1 MPVAPKRL
9 LQHGC
14 SPSRFGSPAI
24 SSCIDGARPAD
35 RSPNTTRVSE
45 GVDAGGLPCQRSWT
59 LRRAGEIRVEE
70 RSVALV
76 TGGGTG
82 IGAASALELSAA
94 GWSVAVCGRRQD
106 RLEEVVAQCSGEAFA
121 FVADVSQPADVDR
134 LFDAVMDRFGRLD
147 LLFNNAG
154 AGSKPAPIDE
164 LPVEDWLRV
173 VGANLTGS
181 WLCARAA
188 FAQMK
193 RQDPPGGRI
202 INNGSISA
210 QAPRPFSSPYTA
222 TKHAVTGLT
231 KALSLEGRPHGIC
244 VGQID
249 IGNARTPMTARIE
262 AGVPQADGS
271 VRPEPVM
278 DVADVSR
285 AVRYMAEL
293 PPDSNVLQMTVMA
306 NSMPFVG
313 RG

>member
-1 MPVAPKRL
+1 VA
-9 LQHGC
+9 
-14 SPSRFGSPAI
+14 
-24 SSCIDGARPAD
+24 
-35 RSPNTTRVSE
+35 E
-45 GVDAGGLPCQRSWT
+45 
-59 LRRAGEIRVEE
+59 RR
-70 RSVALV
+70 VALV

-82 IGAASALELSAA
+82 IGEASALELSAA
-94 GWSVAVCGRRQD
+94 GWAVAVCGRRVELLD
-106 RLEEVVAQCSGEAFA
+106 DVVGRCAGEALPI
-121 FVADVSQPADVDR
+121 VADVSLPDDVER
-134 LFDAVMDRFGRLD
+134 LFGAVADRFGRLD

-154 AGSKPAPIDE
+154 SGSAPVPIDE

-188 FAQMK
+188 FARMK
-193 RQDPPGGRI
+193 SQDPPGGRI

-210 QAPRPFSSPYTA
+210 HAPRPYSSPYTA

-231 KALSLEGRPHGIC
+231 KALSLEGRPHGIS

-249 IGNARTPMTARIE
+249 IGNARTPMAARME

-271 VRPEPVM
+271 VRPEPLM
-278 DVADVSR
+278 NVADVAR

-293 PPDSNVLQMTVMA
+293 PPDANVLQMTVMA

>member
-1 MPVAPKRL
+1 MA
-9 LQHGC
+9 
-14 SPSRFGSPAI
+14 
-24 SSCIDGARPAD
+24 
-35 RSPNTTRVSE
+35 E
-45 GVDAGGLPCQRSWT
+45 
-59 LRRAGEIRVEE
+59 RR
-70 RSVALV
+70 VALV

-82 IGAASALELSAA
+82 IGEASALELSAA
-94 GWSVAVCGRRQD
+94 GWAVAVCGRRVELLD
-106 RLEEVVAQCSGEAFA
+106 DVVGRCAGEALPI
-121 FVADVSQPADVDR
+121 VADVSLPDDVER
-134 LFDAVMDRFGRLD
+134 LFGAVADRFGRLD

-154 AGSKPAPIDE
+154 SGSAPVPIDE

-188 FAQMK
+188 FARMK
-193 RQDPPGGRI
+193 SQNPPGGRI

-210 QAPRPFSSPYTA
+210 HAPRPYSSPYTA

-231 KALSLEGRPHGIC
+231 KALSLEGRPHGIS

-249 IGNARTPMTARIE
+249 IGNARTPMAARME

-271 VRPEPVM
+271 VRPEPLM
-278 DVADVSR
+278 NVADVAR

-293 PPDSNVLQMTVMA
+293 PPDANVLQMTVMA

>member
-1 MPVAPKRL
+1 MAERRVA
-9 LQHGC
+9 
-14 SPSRFGSPAI
+14 
-24 SSCIDGARPAD
+24 
-35 RSPNTTRVSE
+35 V
-45 GVDAGGLPCQRSWT
+45 
-59 LRRAGEIRVEE
+59 
-70 RSVALV
+70 V

-82 IGAASALELSAA
+82 IGEASALELSAA
-94 GWSVAVCGRRQD
+94 GWAVVVCGRRPELLEAVVD
-106 RLEEVVAQCSGEAFA
+106 RSPGEAFA
-121 FVADVSQPADVDR
+121 VVADVSRPADVDR
-134 LFDAVMDRFGRLD
+134 LFDAVTERFGRLD

-154 AGSKPAPIDE
+154 SGSEPVPVDE

-188 FAQMK
+188 FAHMK
-193 RQDPPGGRI
+193 RQRPPGGRI

-210 QAPRPFSSPYTA
+210 HAPRPFSSPYTA

-231 KALSLEGRPHGIC
+231 KALSLEGRPHNIS

-249 IGNARTPMTARIE
+249 IGNARTPMAERME

-271 VRPEPVM
+271 VRPEPLM
-278 DVADVSR
+278 DVADVAR

-293 PPDSNVLQMTVMA
+293 PPDANVLRMTVMA
-306 NSMPFVG
+306 NAMPFVG

>member
-1 MPVAPKRL
+1 MA
-9 LQHGC
+9 
-14 SPSRFGSPAI
+14 
-24 SSCIDGARPAD
+24 
-35 RSPNTTRVSE
+35 E
-45 GVDAGGLPCQRSWT
+45 GR
-59 LRRAGEIRVEE
+59 
-70 RSVALV
+70 VALI

-82 IGAASALELSAA
+82 IGAASALELSAG
-94 GWSVAVCGRRQD
+94 GWAVVICGRRAAL
-106 RLEEVVAQCSGEAFA
+106 LEEVAARCAGEALA
-121 FVADVSQPADVDR
+121 VTADVSRPAEVER
-134 LFDAVMDRFGRLD
+134 LFDAVTERFGRVD

-154 AGSKPAPIDE
+154 SGSKPVPVDE

-188 FAQMK
+188 FGRMK

-210 QAPRPFSSPYTA
+210 HAPRPFSSPYTA

-231 KALSLEGRPHGIC
+231 KALSLEGRSHGIS

-249 IGNARTPMTARIE
+249 VGNARTPMTARME

-271 VRPEPVM
+271 VRREPVM
-278 DVADVSR
+278 DVADVAR

-293 PPDSNVLQMTVMA
+293 PFDANVLQMTVMA
-306 NSMPFVG
+306 NDMPFVG

>member
-1 MPVAPKRL
+1 MAARRVA
-9 LQHGC
+9 
-14 SPSRFGSPAI
+14 
-24 SSCIDGARPAD
+24 
-35 RSPNTTRVSE
+35 V
-45 GVDAGGLPCQRSWT
+45 
-59 LRRAGEIRVEE
+59 
-70 RSVALV
+70 V

-82 IGAASALELSAA
+82 IGESSALELSAA
-94 GWSVAVCGRRQD
+94 GWSVAVCGRRPALLAD
-106 RLEEVVAQCSGEAFA
+106 VVARCEGEALA
-121 FVADVSQPADVDR
+121 VTADVSLPEDVER
-134 LFDAVMDRFGRLD
+134 LFAAIVDRFGRVD

-154 AGSKPAPIDE
+154 AGSRPVPVDE

-210 QAPRPFSSPYTA
+210 HAPRPFSSPYTA
-222 TKHAVTGLT
+222 TKHAITGLT
-231 KALSLEGRPHGIC
+231 KALSLEGRTHGIC

-249 IGNARTPMTARIE
+249 IGNARTPMAARME

-271 VRPEPVM
+271 VRPEPLM
-278 DVADVSR
+278 DVVDVAR

-293 PPDSNVLQMTVMA
+293 PPDANVLQMTVMA
-306 NSMPFVG
+306 NAMPFVG